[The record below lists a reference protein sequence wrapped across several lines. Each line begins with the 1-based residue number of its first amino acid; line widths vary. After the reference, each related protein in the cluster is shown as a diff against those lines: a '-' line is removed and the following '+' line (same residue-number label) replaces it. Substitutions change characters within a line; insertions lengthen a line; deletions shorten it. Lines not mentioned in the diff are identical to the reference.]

1 MGRRRHRCSVAN
13 TEAKTVGKRPP
24 ADFGKIRRRHGC
36 GVANTEAKAVPPH
49 RRCDQQKAVTG
60 ASLPIPAKS
69 AGGTVTVL

>member
-36 GVANTEAKAVPPH
+36 GVPYTEEKTVTSH
-49 RRCDQQKAVTG
+49 RRGEKREAY
-60 ASLPIPAKS
+60 ASLFIIFY
-69 AGGTVTVL
+69 L